1 MSLYDE
7 EDLGAPPTEVAVGWS
22 TGAKLMQSQLQA
34 KKALSKPMVASP
46 APTMG
51 PPRTMT
57 PTFTPNLNKPR
68 TFSTPT
74 LAPVIDLKSKKP
86 MVDDG
91 RPSFSKPDSRVLK
104 RKQCVT

>member
-34 KKALSKPMVASP
+34 KKVAASLSKQ
-46 APTMG
+46 APPSMG
-51 PPRTMT
+51 PPKNMT
-57 PTFTPNLNKPR
+57 PNFMPNKQR

-86 MVDDG
+86 LMESERRTPKSD
-91 RPSFSKPDSRVLK
+91 KVLD
-104 RKQCVT
+104 